1 MIAKLAFLGIPPERV
16 ARMTL
21 RQVHFVMRAIGDDMK
36 FKVRLAGRDVPDEDK
51 EATLQDLLGFGM

>member
-1 MIAKLAFLGIPPERV
+1 
-16 ARMTL
+16 MTL